1 MSQHEDGDVRGQLR
15 ADEGRH
21 VGEHARRRARLA
33 LLAGLRH
40 APPPAP
46 LVEAVD
52 GYPALREMGEEAVVT
67 VYVVAEA
74 VEHDHFGFDG
84 ALGLEIKWKVR
95 AYVSP

>member
-1 MSQHEDGDVRGQLR
+1 MR

-33 LLAGLRH
+33 LLAVLRH

-52 GYPALREMGEEAVVT
+52 GDPALREVGEEAVVA

-74 VEHDHFGFDG
+74 VEHDHLGLDG
-84 ALGLEIKWKVR
+84 ALGLQRCVMLADDSYSLYVVM
-95 AYVSP
+95 AYEECA